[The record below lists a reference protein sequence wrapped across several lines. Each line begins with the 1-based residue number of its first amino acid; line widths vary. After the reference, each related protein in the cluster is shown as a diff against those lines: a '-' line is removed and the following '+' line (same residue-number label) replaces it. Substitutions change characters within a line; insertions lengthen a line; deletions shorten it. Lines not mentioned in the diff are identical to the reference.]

1 MESQPVTR
9 FTALAAPNISIRD
22 YMERYCFSLAM
33 TYRIYKY
40 SKCSVECLVLGLIYI
55 DRFIQSSGIQVNS
68 LTVHRVLLTR

>member
-1 MESQPVTR
+1 
-9 FTALAAPNISIRD
+9 
-22 YMERYCFSLAM
+22 MERYRFFLAM